1 MKKIISILLI
11 IAMVFCF
18 AACAKKKTK
27 VADTDTAD
35 ASQTT
40 TVGADDPQDGS
51 TAADTTRRAR
61 GNVYEGTSKEEA
73 EKCIEYAQ
81 KYLDCL
87 YHAKFDGVENGEDKY
102 NDNLESLKDLL
113 FTNTFGDP
121 EYVTDEQDEQ
131 YFEIIKTYI
140 DKADYSFEIE
150 ENEDGTFSAVV
161 NVNAIHLLADS
172 KDEIAAYREE
182 WHKRYDALT
191 DEELNSRTEEQW
203 TADYVESTNNIITIL
218 KNKLGGVTEAATPM
232 SLYITL
238 DETSDSG
245 LSMENAE
252 LNNYI
257 VGLTQ

>member
-1 MKKIISILLI
+1 
-11 IAMVFCF
+11 
-18 AACAKKKTK
+18 
-27 VADTDTAD
+27 
-35 ASQTT
+35 
-40 TVGADDPQDGS
+40 
-51 TAADTTRRAR
+51 
-61 GNVYEGTSKEEA
+61 
-73 EKCIEYAQ
+73 
-81 KYLDCL
+81 
-87 YHAKFDGVENGEDKY
+87 
-102 NDNLESLKDLL
+102 ESLKDLL